1 MKIINHF
8 MIAGAAL
15 LMLAGCSTDE
25 LSGNKE
31 GQIPVRLSV
40 SQQTATMRAADGLY
54 TNTTG
59 FDGNE
64 QVEVYVNSND
74 KHATFTVGT
83 PDGEHKSELTG
94 TLYYPT
100 SGDADLYAVY
110 PATSTASH
118 TVKYDQTTA
127 ANYKASDLMYAK
139 NTVTQANKTSTQ
151 DLQFSHQLV
160 KLKVVII
167 KAADVSQ
174 VTKVEMKNVKRKATV
189 SLTSSALTL
198 SELTSATDEEGTG
211 ANEDKILVFSGTYT
225 ETTAQTYAVV
235 FPKQEWSD
243 ADFITV
249 TADGKDATYKL
260 TKDNFVAGS
269 EYTLTLNINAA
280 ALDNTVSI
288 TNWTGPEG
296 TVNVAPTVEKPF
308 PGALSG
314 KFSVSATTQVCFSQ
328 GNLRATTTDNGSSW
342 TWSFAE
348 NQWDYIGNTGG
359 NTMLEAASPF
369 ISGDGTVTVD
379 LFGWVGASSTWTGVN
394 MYGITSSN
402 ATGNKEGYGDNATE
416 SLRSDWGALPI
427 SNGGNSVYSG
437 WRTLTS
443 AEWTYLFNTR
453 TTGGTVFGT
462 NQARYAHATINTDG
476 TSVNGMILFPD
487 GVNIASS
494 EVTTAGTVNGNSA
507 FATKCTTAQWGK
519 LAAKGCV
526 FLPAA
531 GYRNGTTV
539 SNAGSNGRYWSSAAY
554 PSDANY
560 AYRVYFNSGNLNP
573 ADDYFRNYGFS
584 VRLVRVP

>member
-1 MKIINHF
+1 MKKINHF

-83 PDGEHKSELTG
+83 QDSEHKSELTGG

-100 SGDADLYAVY
+100 SGDASLYAVY
-110 PATSTASH
+110 PAASATAGSH
-118 TVKYDQTTA
+118 TVKYDQTSD

-139 NTVTQANKTSTQ
+139 KTVTQANKTSTQ
-151 DLQFSHQLV
+151 DLQFSHKLV

-189 SLTSSALTL
+189 SLTTSALTL
-198 SELTSATDEEGTG
+198 SDLTSDTDGNG
-211 ANEDKILVFSGTYT
+211 DNILVSSAETSSASEQTY
-225 ETTAQTYAVV
+225 TYAVV
-235 FPKQEWSD
+235 FPVQSWSD

-288 TNWTGPEG
+288 TNWTGNEG
-296 TVNVAPTVEKPF
+296 TCTVNPTAVIETKLAAVAIGMHVGGSPS
-308 PGALSG
+308 GAVL
-314 KFSVSATTQVCFSQ
+314 KWA
-328 GNLRATTTDNGSSW
+328 NMN
-342 TWSFAE
+342 
-348 NQWDYIGNTGG
+348 
-359 NTMLEAASPF
+359 
-369 ISGDGTVTVD
+369 
-379 LFGWVGASSTWTGVN
+379 VGASSETDYGSYFFWAGV
-394 MYGITSSN
+394 
-402 ATGNKEGYGDNATE
+402 AGYGGANASGTATDGF
-416 SLRSDWGALPI
+416 SFVWANTPYY
-427 SNGGNSVYSG
+427 NYSG
-437 WRTLTS
+437 EASFEGTKYNSSDSKTTLESMDDAATVHFGSPWRMPTQ
-443 AEWTYLFNTR
+443 AEMQELATTY
-453 TTGGTVFGT
+453 
-462 NQARYAHATINTDG
+462 NTDA
-476 TSVNGMILFPD
+476 N
-487 GVNIASS
+487 A
-494 EVTTAGTVNGNSA
+494 AGKTHLWEWKNNYKGSGHAGYLITYKSNGNSI
-507 FATKCTTAQWGK
+507 
-519 LAAKGCV
+519 

-531 GYRNGTTV
+531 GGRDVTDV
-539 SNAGSNGRYWSSAAY
+539 SGQGGYGLYWSSSLDSYY
-554 PSDANY
+554 PNY
-560 AYRVYFNSGNLNP
+560 ALYLTFYSGG
-573 ADDYFRNYGFS
+573 ADMSGIDRYYGCT
-584 VRLVRVP
+584 VRAVCEE